1 MIEKERLE
9 YLVNQM
15 YYNYLNQNEAKELID
30 YIKYLSKRIDN
41 AIQYIEN
48 DLQSFLYS
56 IEYKTLLD
64 ILKGVK

>member
-30 YIKYLSKRIDN
+30 YIIYLSKRIDN
-41 AIQYIEN
+41 AVQYIEN

-56 IEYKTLLD
+56 IEYKKLLD